1 MNVFSSTILL
11 NNQAVQYQIFPFGKK
26 FKAVLMESKLVNCL
40 PSQITF
46 WKEQGEWKTYHS
58 ITEQVI
64 LQFGSS
70 IDNYL
75 MTAGAGLL
83 KDSAVA

>member
-11 NNQAVQYQIFPFGKK
+11 NNQAVQYQIFPLGKK
-26 FKAVLMESKLVNCL
+26 FKAILIESKLVNCL
-40 PSQITF
+40 PSQLTF
-46 WKEQGEWKTYHS
+46 WKEQGEWKTYHP

-75 MTAGAGLL
+75 IAAGVGKT